1 MSPREAMQSQSW
13 GRTEKREAQPFTDA
27 IVAAI
32 VAQSA
37 GQSAGDPSAIAAL
50 EVAAGLWAR
59 AFAGAKVVGP
69 AWVQGAVSAV
79 FRATLARSLIR
90 RGEGVYA
97 VQVDA
102 DGRLTLAPAGSWDVR
117 GGPDESSW
125 WYRCDLFGPSG
136 NVTRFIPGGA
146 VIHCRY
152 AVDPARPWH
161 GINPMAWAR
170 STGVLAANLELRLG
184 QEAGGVVG
192 HLIPVPS
199 EGMNEENDTD
209 PLAGLKNDLAALAGA
224 TSMVPTTATG
234 FGIGSAG
241 APSTD
246 WSPKRIGA
254 NPPATLASLR
264 TDAGVAVL
272 AACGVPP
279 AFASDR
285 AEANTLREAW
295 RLFCV
300 SSVAPVAALVGE
312 ELTRKLNTPV
322 SFDLDGLRAN
332 DAMST
337 ARAIGSRATA
347 LDRLVAAGATFASA
361 AAAVGLDLKERST
374 P

>member
-1 MSPREAMQSQSW
+1 MSWWHW
-13 GRTEKREAQPFTDA
+13 GKTEKREAQPFTDA

-32 VAQSA
+32 VAQAA
-37 GQSAGDPSAIAAL
+37 GQSHGDPSALAAL

-59 AFAGAKVVGP
+59 AFAGAEVVARPGVAEAVTP
-69 AWVQGAVSAV
+69 A

-102 DGRLTLAPAGSWDVR
+102 EGRLTLAPAGSWDVR
-117 GGPDESSW
+117 GGPDEAAW

-136 NVTRFIPGGA
+136 NVTRFLPGAG
-146 VIHCRY
+146 VIHARY

-161 GINPMAWAR
+161 GVNPMQWAR
-170 STGVLAANLELRLG
+170 STGALAANLELRLG

-199 EGMNEENDTD
+199 EGMNTEDDTD
-209 PLAGLKNDLAALAGA
+209 PLAGLKNDLKALAGA
-224 TSMVPTTATG
+224 TSMVPTTAAG
-234 FGIGSAG
+234 FGTGPTG

-246 WSPKRIGA
+246 WTPKRIGA

-272 AACGVPP
+272 SACGVPP
-279 AFASDR
+279 AFAS
-285 AEANTLREAW
+285 ASTESTTLREAW

-300 SSVAPVAALVGE
+300 SSVAPVAALVAE

-347 LDRLVAAGATFASA
+347 LDRLVAAGATFQSA